1 VTDLPPDGP
10 GENLGGVKP
19 RKKLTRR
26 QLVTRA
32 SLLAAGVLVGGTLW
46 ETNVITVTRHR
57 VALSGLP
64 KGTAPFRMVQ
74 LSDLHRSSIVSEG
87 MVRRAAAV
95 AMEEKPDLIALTGDF
110 VTNTADWIGSCCSA
124 LEGLR
129 ASLGIWG
136 VLGNHDYS
144 TRQPERIVR
153 SVERMGCRMLVNTNA
168 RLDNGLWLAG
178 FDEVHGGRPDVE
190 KTYARIPA
198 RAPVLTLGH
207 NPRLLELIT
216 DRDTTLICGHT
227 HGRQINLPGFSFVT
241 GRNYYFVAGWYKKG
255 RASMYINRGI
265 GVIRIPVRVF
275 SPPEVTVFDF
285 VPA

>member
-1 VTDLPPDGP
+1 VT
-10 GENLGGVKP
+10 EATP

-26 QLVTRA
+26 QVIQRA
-32 SLLAAGVLVGGTLW
+32 SIVAGGLLIGGTLW

-57 VALSGLP
+57 VPLP
-64 KGTAPFRMVQ
+64 GWSRGAKPFRLVQ

-87 MVRRAAAV
+87 MVRRAASV
-95 AMEEKPDLIALTGDF
+95 AMEEKPDLIAITGDF
-110 VTNTADWIGSCCSA
+110 VTNTADWIASCRSA
-124 LEGLR
+124 LEDLR
-129 ASLGIWG
+129 APMGIWG

-144 TRQPERIVR
+144 TRQPKRIVQ
-153 SVERMGCRMLVNTNA
+153 SMEEMGCRMLVNSNVK
-168 RLDNGLWLAG
+168 LENGLWLAG
-178 FDEVHGGRPDVE
+178 FDEVHGGRPDVPA
-190 KTYARIPA
+190 TYEGIPKDS
-198 RAPVLTLGH
+198 PVVTLGH

-227 HGRQINLPGFSFVT
+227 HGKQINLPGFGFVT

-265 GVIRIPVRVF
+265 GVIRIPVRIF
-275 SPPEVTVFDF
+275 SPPEVSVFDF